1 MSNNEE
7 LADELEE
14 ELNQKDLLP
23 SIDNGLQKN
32 GFVKKVVII
41 LTS

>member
-7 LADELEE
+7 LSDELEE

-23 SIDNGLQKN
+23 SVDNGLQKN
-32 GFVKKVVII
+32 GFLKKVII